1 MEVNMIEAEP
11 KERLDR
17 RALKAWFFSG
27 LIWGLILMIFPV
39 LYLTAAPLFWDLPA
53 VYGWLAAGLVVLY
66 TLWDAVIVPRIK
78 LHFWRYEIRD
88 DEIDIRHGVFIIR
101 RTLIPMIRVQHV
113 DTEHG
118 PIMRLFGLATLRIS
132 TAASEHRIPA
142 LSRERA
148 AELRGE
154 ISALARVS
162 DEDV

>member
-1 MEVNMIEAEP
+1 MEIEP

-27 LIWGLILMIFPV
+27 LIWGLLLMVIPA
-39 LYLTAAPLFWDLPA
+39 LYLAIAPLFWGLP
-53 VYGWLAAGLVVLY
+53 VFYGWIAAGLVFLY
-66 TLWDAVIVPRIK
+66 ILWEAVIAPRIK
-78 LHFWRYEIRD
+78 LHFWRYEIREE
-88 DEIDIRHGVFIIR
+88 EIDIRHGVFIIR
-101 RTLIPMIRVQHV
+101 RTLIPMVRVQHV

-118 PIMRLFGLATLRIS
+118 PIMRLFGLATLRVS

-142 LSRERA
+142 LSREKA

>member
-1 MEVNMIEAEP
+1 METEP

-27 LIWGLILMIFPV
+27 LAWSLLFMIIPI
-39 LYLTAAPLFWDLPA
+39 LYLTIVPMFWDLPA
-53 VYGWLAAGLVVLY
+53 LYGWLAAGLVFFY
-66 TLWDAVIVPRIK
+66 FLWDAIILPRIK
-78 LHFWRYEIRD
+78 LHFWRYEIHN

-118 PIMRLFGLATLRIS
+118 PIMRLFNLATLRVS

-142 LSRERA
+142 LSREKA